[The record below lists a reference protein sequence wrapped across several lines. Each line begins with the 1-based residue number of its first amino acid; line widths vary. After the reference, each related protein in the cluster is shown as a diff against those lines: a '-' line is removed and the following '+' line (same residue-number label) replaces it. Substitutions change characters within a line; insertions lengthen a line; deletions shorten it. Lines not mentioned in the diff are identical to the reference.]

1 MGDTEISALS
11 SSLIDH
17 RTLSRLTLPMIRGP
31 LGHIIVVCSKS
42 EMVIAANSLFDSQTV
57 LTGDNNNCL
66 LEWPVYLMAEAGRM

>member
-1 MGDTEISALS
+1 
-11 SSLIDH
+11 
-17 RTLSRLTLPMIRGP
+17 MIRGP